1 MNTSADPK
9 NQLYWSPL
17 TGRNYSQCND
27 RCGASCMWRRRHG
40 HGAETFKGGAF
51 LSLDEI
57 CYRSSLGAPGDP
69 SKPNSAGRATPAHRS
84 PSLDTHK
91 IGSRPHERCSA
102 VLLCCASVVECELLY
117 TVGVVFCPA
126 GTIEEK
132 KQGLNPPGCT

>member
-84 PSLDTHK
+84 PSLESRHSQNRLPSPRTVL
-91 IGSRPHERCSA
+91 IGSSMLCKCCGMRIA
-102 VLLCCASVVECELLY
+102 VSFFVQQARSR
-117 TVGVVFCPA
+117 
-126 GTIEEK
+126 K
-132 KQGLNPPGCT
+132 RSKD